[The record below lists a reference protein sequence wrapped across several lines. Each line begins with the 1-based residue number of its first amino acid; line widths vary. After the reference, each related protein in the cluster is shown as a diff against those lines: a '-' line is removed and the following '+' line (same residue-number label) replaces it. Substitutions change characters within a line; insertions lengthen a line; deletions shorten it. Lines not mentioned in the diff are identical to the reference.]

1 MMRPKHRIYPLL
13 LLLLAFSVL
22 LSGCDLFWR
31 PEPFVTS
38 TPWPTFTPLPSAT
51 PLPSVT
57 PTVTP
62 YVPAQAGTSVAA
74 SSAVIAET
82 NLKQLAL
89 LSRVGQGV
97 PQELVWSA
105 DGEYMAVASTR
116 GLYLYAG
123 RDVRLLRSV
132 DIPAGPRS
140 LAFSPDGAF
149 LLSGNNDGSLSL
161 WSTASGELS
170 PQVRGHDV
178 TVFSVAFSADGAW
191 AASAAWDQ
199 TIRLWR
205 ISADPD
211 RLLSLVR
218 TLSGQNEGVRRIAFD
233 PDGER
238 LFSWSP
244 RRHVQVW
251 QTADGKRLDEIYTG
265 PTRGGLTASDV
276 HFASGSS
283 LVSIVKDDQVRIL
296 RTTNGTTLSTL
307 QPFRSKALRAVLS
320 ADGSLAVTLDAGRML
335 KLWQTSNGKLLH
347 EIPLPQEAD
356 TNALLTISP
365 DNGRVILLSGSFWVW
380 ELPPGV
386 AEEYQVQA
394 ASILPA
400 GYLPAFPFFF
410 RFMPDGAHLTSGLL
424 NGRLYQVPLAESF
437 SAGAGE
443 QFITNPSSL
452 AASADLAR
460 VAAGSGDQRLLIWDA
475 GEDAPRLTS
484 ARQQQNLSALA
495 FSTDG
500 KLLAS
505 AAGYGK
511 AGLWDV
517 GKASQLKTLNVPPAV
532 SALLFSPDDS
542 LLAVI
547 SRQGVQL
554 WQSPQGELLH
564 SLNGTGAAFSADGS
578 LLAVAGRDEDGE
590 MIALHN
596 LSAEDAPVLQRMAV
610 SGNSLAFSPD
620 GSLLAV
626 AGKTLSL
633 CRVSDG
639 KLLLELAPPLPFGE
653 VFFSPDGTY
662 LALSHW
668 DGTVSLWGIP

>member
-57 PTVTP
+57 PTATP
-62 YVPAQAGTSVAA
+62 YVPAQAGTPVAA
-74 SSAVIAET
+74 SAAVIAET

-89 LSRVGQGV
+89 LSRLGQGV
-97 PQELVWSA
+97 PQELVWSV

-320 ADGSLAVTLDAGRML
+320 ADGSLAATLDAGRKL
-335 KLWQTSNGKLLH
+335 KVWQANNGKLLH
-347 EIPLPQEAD
+347 EISLPEEVEAD
-356 TNALLTISP
+356 ALLTISP
-365 DNGRVILLSGSFWVW
+365 DNGRVIVLSGSFWVW
-380 ELPPGV
+380 ELPADGDL
-386 AEEYQVQA
+386 ENNQIQA
-394 ASILPA
+394 A
-400 GYLPAFPFFF
+400 GYLPAFPFFT
-410 RFMPDGAHLTSGLL
+410 RFTLDGAHLTSGLL
-424 NGRLYQVPLAESF
+424 NGRLYQLPLAESF
-437 SAGAGE
+437 SAGAGR
-443 QFITNPSSL
+443 QFLSSPSSL

-475 GEDAPRLTS
+475 GEDNPRLTS

-532 SALLFSPDDS
+532 SALLFSADDS

-564 SLNGTGAAFSADGS
+564 SLNGTGAAFSPDGKV
-578 LLAVAGRDEDGE
+578 LAVAGRDEHGE

-610 SGNSLAFSPD
+610 SGNSLAFSPN

-626 AGKTLSL
+626 SGKTLTIL
-633 CRVSDG
+633 RVSDG
-639 KLLLELAPPLPFGE
+639 KNLLELDPPLPFGE